1 MKMSPL
7 DTTSEAEQM
16 QLEVFRRMGPE
27 KRLQAGIALSRM
39 CRELLAEGVRRRHP
53 EYDER
58 KVKLATI
65 RLTLPEDLFSAAYPE
80 GRDIQP

>member
-7 DTTSEAEQM
+7 DTTPEAEKV
-16 QLEVFRRMGPE
+16 QLEIFRRMGPE

-58 KVKLATI
+58 QVKLATI